1 MVPFCTWLRSS
12 SSSRSNYTRADIYSF
27 HWIIEKVERTQDP
40 MSRQDSHS
48 GLGVN
53 KWINLKSCM
62 RNAIFW
68 KVFFSLT
75 ILKDKSERC
84 GQDFSVMDTSFFVLL
99 QGSLCQLMPD
109 MFNTHLATLNCK
121 HKWFLSCGA
130 TKNTGPFTQR
140 DNSHST
146 INTCHS
152 EPFLFLKWLIIE
164 MSVQLAAAVSVPLV
178 SPLLRR
184 HASLKA
190 LSLLVQSLQLVQ
202 PTGGLHMHWME
213 WKGTNLS
220 CHEVHVCLH
229 TAIRWN

>member
-1 MVPFCTWLRSS
+1 
-12 SSSRSNYTRADIYSF
+12 
-27 HWIIEKVERTQDP
+27 
-40 MSRQDSHS
+40 
-48 GLGVN
+48 
-53 KWINLKSCM
+53 
-62 RNAIFW
+62 
-68 KVFFSLT
+68 
-75 ILKDKSERC
+75 
-84 GQDFSVMDTSFFVLL
+84 
-99 QGSLCQLMPD
+99 MPD

-190 LSLLVQSLQLVQ
+190 LSLLVQSSARAAHRRPPYALEGMKRNQPLLSWSARVFAHCDSLKLV
-202 PTGGLHMHWME
+202 PSDCDLLHE
-213 WKGTNLS
+213 ICVLICS
-220 CHEVHVCLH
+220 AVHSNDDLAFGSRLYKLVGFS
-229 TAIRWN
+229 